1 MLNYRNELDKM
12 PSYDGVEK
20 NYRIKVNANESTLN
34 LPPLVEERVMNRL
47 ALLAFN
53 RYPNEEYYSL
63 VEQIAKNFSVESAQ
77 ILLGSGSSEI
87 IEKVFHAFGGAG
99 HKIVYPQPS
108 FSMYKIYAKAADA
121 EGIPFD
127 LDEKFNLNVDDFIKK
142 IREVGASLAVV
153 CNPNN
158 PTGNALTPAQIEK
171 IAASIDCAFLLDE
184 AYVEFY
190 GRSAV
195 NLVKKYPNLIVAR
208 TFSKAYGMAGARVG
222 YMIAQADVTR
232 MINKTF
238 MPYHMNIL
246 TLAAADIV
254 YQMRDEFIP
263 RLQMTIAERKRMFE
277 RLEKLPGLEVF
288 PSETNFILFRLDKA
302 EELKNYLES
311 LDIGIR
317 YFSPS
322 SVGLKNCLRI
332 SIGTRLEND
341 EVFNAIRNW
350 ELGMRNEN

>member
-20 NYRIKVNANESTLN
+20 NYRIKVNANESTLS
-34 LPPLVEERVMNRL
+34 LPPLVEERVLNRL
-47 ALLAFN
+47 AMLAFN

-63 VEQIAKNFSVESAQ
+63 VEQIAKNFSVDASQ
-77 ILLGSGSSEI
+77 ILLGGGSSEI

-121 EGIPFD
+121 DGIPFD
-127 LDEKFNLNVDDFIKK
+127 LDEKFNLNVDEFIKK
-142 IREVGASLAVV
+142 IREVDASLAVI

-171 IAASIDCAFLLDE
+171 IVSSIDCAFLLDE

-195 NLVKKYPNLIVAR
+195 NIIKKYPNLIVAR
-208 TFSKAYGMAGARVG
+208 TFSKAYAMAGARIG
-222 YMIAQADVTR
+222 YMIAQPEVTR

-238 MPYHMNIL
+238 MPYHVNIL
-246 TLAAADIV
+246 TLAAADVV

-263 RLQMTIAERKRMFE
+263 RLQMIIAERKRMSE
-277 RLEKLPGLEVF
+277 SLKKLSGVEVF
-288 PSETNFILFRLDKA
+288 PSETNFILIRLDKA

-317 YFSPS
+317 YFSPNAF
-322 SVGLKNCLRI
+322 GLKNCLRI
-332 SIGTRLEND
+332 SIGTRVEND
-341 EVFNAIRNW
+341 EVFAAIKNFL
-350 ELGMRNEN
+350 EAAQ

>member
-63 VEQIAKNFSVESAQ
+63 VEQIAKNFSVDASQ
-77 ILLGSGSSEI
+77 VLLGGGSSEI

-99 HKIVYPQPS
+99 HKIVFPQPS
-108 FSMYKIYAKAADA
+108 FSMYKIYAKAAEA
-121 EGIPFD
+121 QGVPFD
-127 LDEKFNLNVDDFIKK
+127 LDEKFNLNVDEFIKK
-142 IREVGASLAVV
+142 ICSVGASLAVV

-158 PTGNALTPAQIEK
+158 PTGNALTLEQVEK
-171 IAASIDCAFLLDE
+171 IASSIDCAFLLDE

-190 GRSAV
+190 GHSAV
-195 NLVKKYPNLIVAR
+195 NLVAKYPNLIVAR

-222 YMIAQADVTR
+222 YMIAQAEVTR

-238 MPYHMNIL
+238 MPYHMNVL

-254 YQMRDEFIP
+254 YQMRDEFVP
-263 RLQMTIAERKRMFE
+263 RLQMIIAERKRMFE
-277 RLEKLPGLEVF
+277 RLEKIRGLEVF
-288 PSETNFILFRLDKA
+288 PSEANFILFRLARA

-317 YFSPS
+317 YFSPGS
-322 SVGLKNCLRI
+322 FGLKNCLRI
-332 SIGTRLEND
+332 SIGTRSEND
-341 EVFNAIRNW
+341 EVFSAIKYFL
-350 ELGMRNEN
+350 EDGQ

>member
-1 MLNYRNELDKM
+1 MLSYRNELDKM

-34 LPPLVEERVMNRL
+34 LPPIVEERVLNRL
-47 ALLAFN
+47 AMLAFN
-53 RYPNEEYYSL
+53 RYPNEEYHSL
-63 VEQIAKNFSVESAQ
+63 VEQIAKNFSVNASQ
-77 ILLGSGSSEI
+77 ILLGGGSSEI

-99 HKIVYPQPS
+99 KRVVFPQPS
-108 FSMYKIYAKAADA
+108 FSMYKIYAKAAES
-121 EGIPFD
+121 EGIAFD
-127 LDEKFNLNVDDFIKK
+127 LDEKFNLDVEKFIATV
-142 IREVGASLAVV
+142 RNTNANLAVV

-158 PTGNALTPAQIEK
+158 PTGNALTLEQVEK

-195 NLVKKYPNLIVAR
+195 NLVAKYPNLLVAR
-208 TFSKAYGMAGARVG
+208 TFSKAYGLAGARVG
-222 YMIAQADVTR
+222 YMIAQAEVTR
-232 MINKTF
+232 MVNKTF
-238 MPYHMNIL
+238 MPYHMNKL
-246 TLAAADIV
+246 SLATADIV

-263 RLQMTIAERKRMFE
+263 RLQMIIAERQRMIE
-277 RLEKLPGLEVF
+277 RLQKIPGVEVF
-288 PSETNFILFRLDKA
+288 PSNTNFVLIRLSRA

-322 SVGLKNCLRI
+322 AFGLKNCLRI
-332 SIGTRLEND
+332 SIGTREEND
-341 EVFNAIRNW
+341 AVFDAINS
-350 ELGMRNEN
+350 LLTN

>member
-1 MLNYRNELDKM
+1 MLNYRDELEKM

-20 NYRIKVNANESTLN
+20 TYRLKVNANESTLN
-34 LPPLVEERVMNRL
+34 LPPLVEERVINRL
-47 ALLAFN
+47 ALLALN

-63 VEQIAKNFSVESAQ
+63 VEQLAENFSVEPAQ
-77 ILLGSGSSEI
+77 ILLGGGSSEI

-99 HKIVYPQPS
+99 RKVVYPQPS
-108 FSMYKIYAKAADA
+108 FSMYKIYAKAAES
-121 EGIPFD
+121 EGVPFD
-127 LDEKFNLNVDDFIKK
+127 LDAKFNLDVEKFIATVKNS
-142 IREVGASLAVV
+142 GANLAVV

-184 AYVEFY
+184 AYIEFY

-195 NLVKKYPNLIVAR
+195 NLVVKYPNLLVAR
-208 TFSKAYGMAGARVG
+208 TFSKAYGLAGARVG
-222 YMIAQADVTR
+222 YMIAQAEVTR
-232 MINKTF
+232 MVNKTF
-238 MPYHMNIL
+238 MPYHMNVL

-254 YQMRDEFIP
+254 YQMREEFIP
-263 RLQMTIAERKRMFE
+263 RLKMTIDERNRMSE
-277 RLEKLPGLEVF
+277 RLKTLRGVEVF
-288 PSETNFILFRLDKA
+288 PSETNFILIRLARA

-322 SVGLKNCLRI
+322 AFGLKNCLRI
-332 SIGTRLEND
+332 SIGTIPEND
-341 EVFNAIRNW
+341 EVFAAIKNF
-350 ELGMRNEN
+350 LDMR

>member
-1 MLNYRNELDKM
+1 MLNYRNELEKM

-20 NYRIKVNANESTLN
+20 NYRIKVNANESTMN
-34 LPPLVEERVMNRL
+34 LPPLVEERVINRL

-63 VEQIAKNFSVESAQ
+63 VEQIAKSFSVDTSQ
-77 ILLGSGSSEI
+77 VLLGGGSSEI

-99 HKIVYPQPS
+99 HKVVYPQPS

-127 LDEKFNLNVDDFIKK
+127 LDEKFNLNVDEFIKK
-142 IREVGASLAVV
+142 IREVNASLAVI

-158 PTGNALTPAQIEK
+158 PTGNALTPAQVEK

-190 GRSAV
+190 GQSAV
-195 NLVKKYPNLIVAR
+195 NLVAKYPNLIVAR
-208 TFSKAYGMAGARVG
+208 TFSKAYCMAGARVG
-222 YMIAQADVTR
+222 YMIAQPEVTR

-238 MPYHMNIL
+238 MPYHINIL

-254 YQMRDEFIP
+254 YQMRDEFVP
-263 RLQMTIAERKRMFE
+263 RWHMIIAERKRMSEQF
-277 RLEKLPGLEVF
+277 KKIHGVEVF
-288 PSETNFILFRLDKA
+288 PSEANFILIRLARA

-317 YFSPS
+317 YFSPEAF
-322 SVGLKNCLRI
+322 GLKNCLRI
-332 SIGTRLEND
+332 SIGTRIEND
-341 EVFNAIRNW
+341 EVFDAIKAFM
-350 ELGMRNEN
+350 EGGQ

>member
-20 NYRIKVNANESTLN
+20 NYRIKVNANESTLS
-34 LPPLVEERVMNRL
+34 LPPLVEERVLNRL

-63 VEQIAKNFSVESAQ
+63 VEQIARNFSVDAAQ
-77 ILLGSGSSEI
+77 ILLGGGSSEI

-99 HKIVYPQPS
+99 RKIVFPQPS
-108 FSMYKIYAKAADA
+108 FSMYKIYAKAAEAD
-121 EGIPFD
+121 GVPFD
-127 LDEKFNLNVDDFIKK
+127 LDARFDLDVDAFIAK
-142 IREVGASLAVV
+142 IRKVGASLAVV

-158 PTGNALTPAQIEK
+158 PTGNALTPAQVEK

-190 GRSAV
+190 GQSAV
-195 NLVKKYPNLIVAR
+195 HLVAKYPNLLVAR

-222 YMIAQADVTR
+222 YMIAQAEVTR
-232 MINKTF
+232 MVNKCF
-238 MPYHMNIL
+238 MPYHMNVL
-246 TLAAADIV
+246 SLATADIV

-263 RLQMTIAERKRMFE
+263 RLQMIIAERRRMKE
-277 RLEKLPGLEVF
+277 RLEKISGVEVF
-288 PSETNFILFRLDKA
+288 PSEANFLLIRLSRA

-311 LDIGIR
+311 LGIGVR
-317 YFSPS
+317 YFAPNAF
-322 SVGLKNCLRI
+322 GLKNCLRI
-332 SIGTRLEND
+332 SIGTHDEND
-341 EVFNAIRNW
+341 EVFAAIKNFL
-350 ELGMRNEN
+350 EDAQ

>member
-1 MLNYRNELDKM
+1 MLSYRNGLNEM

-20 NYRIKVNANESTLN
+20 NYRVKVNANESTLN
-34 LPPLVEERVMNRL
+34 LPPLVEERVINRL
-47 ALLAFN
+47 ALLTFN

-63 VEQIAKNFSVESAQ
+63 VEQIAKNFSVDDAQ
-77 ILLGSGSSEI
+77 ILLGGGSSEI
-87 IEKVFHAFGGAG
+87 IEKVFHAFGGSG
-99 HKIVYPQPS
+99 NKIVFPQPS
-108 FSMYKIYAKAADA
+108 FSMYKIYAKAAEA
-121 EGIPFD
+121 EGVPFD
-127 LDEKFNLNVDDFIKK
+127 LDEKFNLDVEKFIATV
-142 IREVGASLAVV
+142 REVGASLAVV

-190 GRSAV
+190 GRSCV
-195 NLVKKYPNLIVAR
+195 NLVAKYPNLLVAR

-222 YMIAQADVTR
+222 YMIAQAEVTR

-238 MPYHMNIL
+238 MPYHMNKL
-246 TLAAADIV
+246 SLVAADIV

-263 RLQMTIAERKRMFE
+263 RLQMTIAERKRIAE
-277 RLEKLPGLEVF
+277 QLKNLRGLEVF
-288 PSETNFILFRLDKA
+288 PSETNFILIRLARA

-322 SVGLKNCLRI
+322 AFGLKNCLRI
-332 SIGTRLEND
+332 SIGTRTEND
-341 EVFNAIRNW
+341 EVFAAIKNFL
-350 ELGMRNEN
+350 EAEQ

>member
-20 NYRIKVNANESTLN
+20 SYRIKVNANEATRN
-34 LPPLVEERVMNRL
+34 LPPLVAERVINRL
-47 ALLAFN
+47 SMLAFN

-63 VEQIAKNFSVESAQ
+63 VEQIAKNFSVDASQ
-77 ILLGSGSSEI
+77 ILLGNGSSEI

-121 EGIPFD
+121 EGVPFD
-127 LDEKFNLNVDDFIKK
+127 LDEKFNLNVDAFIKK
-142 IREVGASLAVV
+142 IREVNASLAVV

-158 PTGNALTPAQIEK
+158 PTGNALTPAQVEK

-195 NLVKKYPNLIVAR
+195 NLVKRYPNLIVAR

-222 YMIAQADVTR
+222 YMIAQPGVTR
-232 MINKTF
+232 MINKAF
-238 MPYHMNIL
+238 MPYHMNVL

-263 RLQMTIAERKRMFE
+263 RLQMIVAERKRMSE
-277 RLEKLPGLEVF
+277 QLEKLSGVEVF
-288 PSETNFILFRLDKA
+288 PSETNFILIRLNRA
-302 EELKNYLES
+302 EELKDYLES

-322 SVGLKNCLRI
+322 AFGLKNCLRI
-332 SIGTRLEND
+332 SMGTRDEND
-341 EVFNAIRNW
+341 EVLKAIKNFL
-350 ELGMRNEN
+350 EAEQ

>member
-1 MLNYRNELDKM
+1 MLTYRNELEKM

-20 NYRIKVNANESTLN
+20 NYRIKVNANESTLS
-34 LPPLVEERVMNRL
+34 LPPLVEERVLNRL

-63 VEQIAKNFSVESAQ
+63 VEQIARNFSVDESQ
-77 ILLGSGSSEI
+77 VLLGGGSSEI

-99 HKIVYPQPS
+99 RKIVYPQPS
-108 FSMYKIYAKAADA
+108 FSMYKIYAKAAEAD
-121 EGIPFD
+121 GVPFD
-127 LDEKFNLNVDDFIKK
+127 LDERFDLNVDAFIVK

-158 PTGNALTPAQIEK
+158 PTGNALTPAQVEK

-190 GRSAV
+190 GQSAIH
-195 NLVKKYPNLIVAR
+195 LVAKYPNLLVAR

-222 YMIAQADVTR
+222 YMIAQAEVTR
-232 MINKTF
+232 MVNKCF
-238 MPYHMNIL
+238 MPYHMNVL
-246 TLAAADIV
+246 SLAAADIV

-263 RLQMTIAERKRMFE
+263 RLQMIIAERQRMKE
-277 RLEKLPGLEVF
+277 RLEKITGVEVF
-288 PSETNFILFRLDKA
+288 PSEANFLLIRLSRA

-311 LDIGIR
+311 LGIGIR
-317 YFSPS
+317 YFAPNAF
-322 SVGLKNCLRI
+322 GLKNCLRI
-332 SIGTRLEND
+332 SIGTHDEND
-341 EVFNAIRNW
+341 EVFAAIKNFL
-350 ELGMRNEN
+350 EDAT

>member
-1 MLNYRNELDKM
+1 MLRYRDELEKM

-20 NYRIKVNANESTLN
+20 TYRIKVNANESTLS
-34 LPPLVEERVMNRL
+34 LPPLVEERVLNRL
-47 ALLAFN
+47 AMVALN

-63 VEQIAKNFSVESAQ
+63 VEQIAKNFSVEPSQ
-77 ILLGSGSSEI
+77 VLLGSGSSEI

-99 HKIVYPQPS
+99 RKIVYPQPS
-108 FSMYKIYAKAADA
+108 FSMYKIYAKAAEA
-121 EGIPFD
+121 QGEPFN
-127 LDEKFNLNVDDFIKK
+127 LDEKFNLDVDEFIKK
-142 IREVGASLAVV
+142 IRAVDASLAVV

-158 PTGNALTPAQIEK
+158 PTGNALTLEEIEK

-195 NLVKKYPNLIVAR
+195 NLVAKFPNLIVAR

-222 YMIAQADVTR
+222 YMIAQAEVTR

-238 MPYHMNIL
+238 MPYHMNVL

-254 YQMRDEFIP
+254 YQMRDEFTP
-263 RLQMTIAERKRMFE
+263 RLQMIIAERERMFE
-277 RLEKLPGLEVF
+277 QLKTLPGVEVF
-288 PSETNFILFRLDKA
+288 PSEANFILIRLARA

-322 SVGLKNCLRI
+322 AFGLKNCLRI
-332 SIGTRLEND
+332 SIGTIFEND
-341 EVFNAIRNW
+341 EVFSAIKNFL
-350 ELGMRNEN
+350 EATQ